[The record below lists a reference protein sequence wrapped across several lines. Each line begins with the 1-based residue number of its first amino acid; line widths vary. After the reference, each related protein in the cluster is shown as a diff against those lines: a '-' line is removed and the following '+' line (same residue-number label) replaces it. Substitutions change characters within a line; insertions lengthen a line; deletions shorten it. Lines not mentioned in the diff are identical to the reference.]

1 MKKTIT
7 ALLTIAALLACLAAG
22 YTAGI
27 CHAVYSQELY
37 IVEMPQMGADYFEV
51 YSSLDGQVNSYLGY
65 IG

>member
-1 MKKTIT
+1 MKRLICTM
-7 ALLTIAALLACLAAG
+7 LTIAALLACLAAG

-27 CHAVYSQELY
+27 RHAVYSQELY
-37 IVEMPQMGADYFEV
+37 IVEMPEMGDDYFEV